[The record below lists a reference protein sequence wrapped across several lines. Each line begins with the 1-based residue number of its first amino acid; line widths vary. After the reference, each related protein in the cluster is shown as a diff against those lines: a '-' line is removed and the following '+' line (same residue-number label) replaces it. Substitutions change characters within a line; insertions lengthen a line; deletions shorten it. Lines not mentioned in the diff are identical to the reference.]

1 MTAGT
6 TPDHTRATPSG
17 LIDREAVVRRHNV
30 RYAGPCPESPL
41 SVGNGEFAVTVDHT
55 GLQTFAD
62 RYERNAART
71 CGEAATPLGMQAQW
85 GFHWFP
91 NPHGY
96 RLEDTMEA
104 LESPRGP
111 VRYPSGYDF
120 RESRE
125 ESEGSGRGAGYYY
138 WTNPQRLHLAQVGL
152 LLDGRVPEWEQVEGV
167 SQELDLWSGVIRS
180 RLRIAGHE
188 VTVRTAVHPER
199 DCLAFEIDLAAELA
213 ERLAVRVAF
222 PYVEESFEA
231 PPVWDRPE
239 AHRTVYR
246 ADGGAHV
253 WERTVD
259 EARYQVRGAG
269 SFSVSG
275 SEHEW
280 VLTPTEPVLRGAIEV
295 AQALPS
301 DPISA
306 PGEVLVHSARGWE
319 DFWRHGAAM
328 DLGASTAE
336 GAHELERR
344 IVLSQYQTRVHS
356 SGSTPPQET
365 GLVCNSWGGT
375 FHLEMHWWHAAH
387 FPAWGRPE
395 LLERSLGW
403 YESILPVARAGA
415 AAQGFAGARWPK
427 HVGPEGIESPNEIG
441 PLLIWQQPHVISY
454 AELLRTGAADEARVR
469 DRYRM
474 LVDETAEFLAS
485 FALLDGDA
493 YHLPPP
499 LMPAQEVY
507 GAAETWDPLF
517 EVAYVRWALLTAL
530 AWRRA
535 DGREEPELWRQVA
548 DGLRPV
554 VSEDGHYDAVQRPP
568 RTVYTD
574 HPAMLGALGVV
585 PDTGAIDHEAMLRTL
600 ERACAQWNWRSAWGW
615 DFPMIA
621 MCATRLG
628 RADVA
633 LSALLRPE
641 DKNTHLPNGHNRQV
655 PHRMPLYLPGNG
667 GLLMATALLFGGW
680 VDPDGVPRRVELP
693 EGWSVVAEGFPPRP

>member
-1 MTAGT
+1 MTGVPSAQ
-6 TPDHTRATPSG
+6 TRPTPSG
-17 LIDREAVVRRHNV
+17 TIDREAVVRRHNV
-30 RYAGPCPESPL
+30 RYAGPCPESPV

-55 GLQTFAD
+55 GLQSFAD
-62 RYERNAART
+62 RYERNAARSR
-71 CGEAATPLGMQAQW
+71 GEAATPLGMQAQW

-104 LESPRGP
+104 HPSPRGP
-111 VRYPSGYDF
+111 VKYPSAYDF

-125 ESEGSGRGAGYYY
+125 ESEAAGRGAGYYY

-152 LLDGRVPEWEQVEGV
+152 LLDGRVPEWEEIQEAG
-167 SQELDLWSGVIRS
+167 QELDLWTGVVTS
-180 RLRIAGHE
+180 RFLIEEHA
-188 VTVRTAVHPER
+188 VQVRTAVDPER
-199 DCLAFEIDLAAELA
+199 DCLAFEMESAVEVA

-231 PPVWDRPE
+231 PPVWDQPE
-239 AHRTVYR
+239 AHRTDYR

-259 EARYQVRGAG
+259 EARYQVRAMGT
-269 SFSVSG
+269 FSVNGSG
-275 SEHEW
+275 HEW
-280 VLTPTEPVLRGAIEV
+280 VLRATESVLRCAVEF
-295 AQALPS
+295 APELPA

-306 PGEVLVHSARGWE
+306 PGEVLVRSARGWE
-319 DFWRHGAAM
+319 DFWRRGAAV
-328 DLGASTAE
+328 DLGASTAD

-344 IVLSQYQTRVHS
+344 IVLSQYQTRVHC

-387 FPAWGRPE
+387 FPAWGRPG
-395 LLERSLGW
+395 LLERSLAW
-403 YESILPVARAGA
+403 YKSILPVARAGA
-415 AAQGFAGARWPK
+415 VAQGFRGARWPK
-427 HVGPEGIESPNEIG
+427 HVGPEGIESPNDIG
-441 PLLIWQQPHVISY
+441 PLLVWQQPHVISY
-454 AELLRTGAADEARVR
+454 AELLRTGAEDEAAVR
-469 DRYRM
+469 QRYRV

-507 GAAETWDPLF
+507 GAAQTWDPLF

-535 DGREEPELWRQVA
+535 DGRAEPALWARVA

-633 LSALLRPE
+633 LSALLRTE

-680 VDPDGVPRRVELP
+680 VDSDGVHRRVELP